1 LAEITMKKLK
11 LTVAI
16 LLLSTVVF
24 AQKSPRK
31 QISGTIGHVSVDI
44 DYGAPSVRDRVIWGE
59 LVKYNEV
66 WRAGANENTTISFD
80 EKVTISGKTIYAGK
94 YGFFIIPNDSKDWTL
109 ILSSENDAWGSNS
122 YSEMDDVLRLHVKP
136 ELVDE
141 NQEELSYS
149 LTKDGITI
157 AWEKVRLFIPVK

>member
-1 LAEITMKKLK
+1 M
-11 LTVAI
+11 
-16 LLLSTVVF
+16 
-24 AQKSPRK
+24 
-31 QISGTIGHVSVDI
+31 
-44 DYGAPSVRDRVIWGE
+44 
-59 LVKYNEV
+59 
-66 WRAGANENTTISFD
+66 
-80 EKVTISGKTIYAGK
+80 
-94 YGFFIIPNDSKDWTL
+94 

>member
-1 LAEITMKKLK
+1 MKNLK
-11 LTVAI
+11 LTIVLI
-16 LLLSTVVF
+16 LLTTVVF

-31 QISGTIGHVSVDI
+31 QVNGTIGHVTVDI
-44 DYGAPSVRDRVIWGE
+44 DYGAPSVRDRAIWGE

-80 EKVTISGKTIYAGK
+80 EKVTIGEKTIYAGT
-94 YGFFIIPNDSKDWTL
+94 YGFFIIPSDSKDWTV

-122 YSEMDDVLRLHVKP
+122 YSEKDDVLRLQVKP

-141 NQEELSYS
+141 NQEELNYS
-149 LTKDGITI
+149 VNNEGIVI
-157 AWEKVRLFIPVK
+157 AWEKVKLLIPVK